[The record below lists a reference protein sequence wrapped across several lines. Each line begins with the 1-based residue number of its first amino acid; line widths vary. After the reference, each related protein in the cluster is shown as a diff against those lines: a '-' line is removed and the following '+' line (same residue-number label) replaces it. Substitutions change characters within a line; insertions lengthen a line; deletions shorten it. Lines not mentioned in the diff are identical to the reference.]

1 MIWPIFSLTLIKGNK
16 MTQSMR
22 LVKDVIIKQAPDIKA
37 ILETLDTFQIRG
49 NLTISNGISSFIGY
63 DYKTQQWIKF

>member
-1 MIWPIFSLTLIKGNK
+1 

-49 NLTISNGISSFIGY
+49 HLSIIDGVAKFIGY
-63 DYKTQQWIKF
+63 DYKTQAWIKF

>member
-1 MIWPIFSLTLIKGNK
+1 

-22 LVKDVIIKQAPDIKA
+22 LVKDVIIKQSPDIKA
-37 ILETLDTFQIRG
+37 IMETLDTFQIRG
-49 NLTISNGISSFIGY
+49 HLSITNGISSFIGY

>member
-1 MIWPIFSLTLIKGNK
+1 MWTTLSLTLIKGET

-22 LVKDVIIKQAPDIKA
+22 LVKDVIIKQSPDIKA
-37 ILETLDTFQIRG
+37 IMETLDTFQIRG
-49 NLTISNGISSFIGY
+49 HLSITNGISSFIGY